1 MTYRDLWRG
10 LEPLYGK
17 REARAVTDYAL
28 EVYFG
33 LSKADVLCGAV
44 EEMIPEKA
52 ALLQRLFD
60 RLRQGE
66 PVQYVVGRA
75 EFAGRWFSVR
85 PSVLIPR
92 PETEELCALIV
103 EENRHKAPL
112 KVLDIGTGSGCI
124 AVTLQLDMPGS
135 EVTAWDISDLALDVT
150 RENARRLGADITVE
164 RRDALALQPLGE
176 QWDVIVSNPPYIC
189 NNEKKDMSRN
199 VLDHEPHSAL
209 FVPDDEPLLFYRAIT
224 RYAASALRPGGA
236 LYFELNPLY
245 ADLTADMARQEGFT
259 QVSVID
265 DMYGKRRMMK
275 AGSPLPTSPS
285 GEEPD
290 CLS

>member
-1 MTYRDLWRG
+1 MTYRELWRS
-10 LEPLYGK
+10 LEPMYGK

-44 EEMIPEKA
+44 EEMIPEKTA
-52 ALLQRLFD
+52 ELQQLFARLLR
-60 RLRQGE
+60 GE

-75 EFAGRWFSVR
+75 FFCNRWFSVR
-85 PSVLIPR
+85 PGVLIPR
-92 PETEELCALIV
+92 PETEELCAMIV
-103 EENRHKAPL
+103 EENSGKAPM

-124 AVTLQLDMPGS
+124 AVTLSLDMLGS
-135 EVTAWDISDLALDVT
+135 EVAAWDISEQALDVT
-150 RENARRLGADITVE
+150 RENARRLGANVTTE
-164 RRDALALQPLGE
+164 RRDALALQPQGE
-176 QWDVIVSNPPYIC
+176 QWDIIVSNPPYIC
-189 NNEKKDMSRN
+189 NNEKKDMAAN
-199 VLDHEPHSAL
+199 VLDYEPHRAL
-209 FVPDDEPLLFYRAIT
+209 FVPDGEPLLFYRAIT
-224 RYAASALRPGGA
+224 RYAAATLRPGGA

-245 ADLTADMARQEGFT
+245 ADQTADMARQQGFT
-259 QVSVID
+259 QVTITE

-275 AGSPLPTSPS
+275 IAKPLPTSPS